1 MRRFLLSFPF
11 LALVLTACPSN
22 TNPPS
27 GRGSISGTVTLAATP
42 GSLDANKLKVG
53 PSSFPQL
60 RDSEFVVGE
69 IIVKFRPTVSLQ
81 SVQNLRV
88 GGVTLQRVQDLGLE
102 ATSLYRAVGL
112 DQAGTLELIRQL
124 SVRSDVVYAHPNF
137 ILKAFKTPNDDF
149 YSFQW
154 HYSKINLPQAWDIED
169 GTTNDV
175 IVAVI
180 DTGIVKAHPD
190 FAEKLLPGY
199 DFISNPQTAN
209 DGNGRDPDPE
219 DTGNTG
225 SEEEASG
232 YHGTHVAG
240 TVAAATNNSL
250 GVAGVSWGAKIVP
263 VRVLGVGGG
272 SLADIIAGMTWAAGL
287 SVTGVPNI
295 EKPAQVL
302 NLSLGGK
309 FRCTDAPAYQDA
321 INAINA
327 QPQKPIIVVAAG
339 NSADNASL
347 YAPASCTGVIT
358 VGATEFRNF
367 RSYYSNWGPRIDVMA
382 PGGDSSV
389 DRNDDKYVDGVLS
402 TMKDDKATGADQYIY
417 SFLQGTSMASPHV
430 AGVAALMK
438 SKKPTLDVTEALDI
452 LKRTARPLSNSSC
465 DGAYTN
471 PYPTP
476 SRALTSSDCGAGLV
490 DVQAAL
496 NELGGST
503 PQPSFTLLIN
513 PTSAAITPSGSSQ
526 FTVSI
531 ARTGGF
537 NSVVTL
543 SLQGAPSGV
552 SAQFNPNNTTANS
565 SIMTLNVAG
574 GTATGTYP
582 LTVQGTGGSLTRTV
596 GLSLTVGNPPP
607 PVSLSGTLVA
617 ALFVTSTG
625 AVDIDKSKGITLTQN
640 SQSAPYSIPDLEAG
654 DYIVLAWKDVDG
666 NGDVTQGDYLGGY
679 VNSAGDL
686 LLVQPTKSGINV
698 AMDIVQ
704 GTGHLSTKADSFTP
718 LLPKLKR

>member
-22 TNPPS
+22 TNPPL

-389 DRNDDKYVDGVLS
+389 DRNDDTYVDGVLS

-465 DGAYTN
+465 DGAYTK
-471 PYPTP
+471 
-476 SRALTSSDCGAGLV
+476 
-490 DVQAAL
+490 Q
-496 NELGGST
+496 
-503 PQPSFTLLIN
+503 
-513 PTSAAITPSGSSQ
+513 
-526 FTVSI
+526 
-531 ARTGGF
+531 
-537 NSVVTL
+537 
-543 SLQGAPSGV
+543 
-552 SAQFNPNNTTANS
+552 
-565 SIMTLNVAG
+565 
-574 GTATGTYP
+574 
-582 LTVQGTGGSLTRTV
+582 
-596 GLSLTVGNPPP
+596 
-607 PVSLSGTLVA
+607 
-617 ALFVTSTG
+617 
-625 AVDIDKSKGITLTQN
+625 
-640 SQSAPYSIPDLEAG
+640 
-654 DYIVLAWKDVDG
+654 
-666 NGDVTQGDYLGGY
+666 
-679 VNSAGDL
+679 
-686 LLVQPTKSGINV
+686 
-698 AMDIVQ
+698 
-704 GTGHLSTKADSFTP
+704 
-718 LLPKLKR
+718 